1 MEERREEGDRKSCK
15 TVQIFVKMDGA
26 RTIVMDVA
34 QNDKV
39 SDVMKRIPSVATCPR
54 RVVVRS
60 SDELRSTGVY
70 DGSTVQI
77 MSRMRGGARDKD
89 KKSKAEKKRD
99 RDESG
104 PDGQQQEEQ
113 VDSVS
118 GNGQAILQLLEE
130 NEKYR
135 TLME

>member
-1 MEERREEGDRKSCK
+1 
-15 TVQIFVKMDGA
+15 
-26 RTIVMDVA
+26 
-34 QNDKV
+34 
-39 SDVMKRIPSVATCPR
+39 
-54 RVVVRS
+54 
-60 SDELRSTGVY
+60 
-70 DGSTVQI
+70 
-77 MSRMRGGARDKD
+77 MRGGGRDKD

-99 RDESG
+99 RDEGG